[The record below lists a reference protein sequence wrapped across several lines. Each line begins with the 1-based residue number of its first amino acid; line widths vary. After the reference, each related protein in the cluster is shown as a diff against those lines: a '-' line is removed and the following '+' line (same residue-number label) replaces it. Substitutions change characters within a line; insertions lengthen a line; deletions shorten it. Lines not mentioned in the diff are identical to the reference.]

1 MKYLMGSAYFFKNIP
16 GYSSHDVDWIEL
28 TDDPTIA
35 RVRTIRGQG
44 LDVFFLRRKPKET
57 LIAEALASPLPMAV
71 GKFLIPEFCGEIGF
85 TIEDLPKV
93 RPLIDALDPRHRYE
107 EIIYDS
113 YMENGSF
120 TLTEEQRM
128 RAYKAYL
135 EARAGDQIKED
146 SI

>member
-1 MKYLMGSAYFFKNIP
+1 
-16 GYSSHDVDWIEL
+16 
-28 TDDPTIA
+28 
-35 RVRTIRGQG
+35 
-44 LDVFFLRRKPKET
+44 
-57 LIAEALASPLPMAV
+57 MAV
-71 GKFLIPEFCGEIGF
+71 GKFLIPEFCREIGF

-135 EARAGDQIKED
+135 EARVGDQIKED

>member
-1 MKYLMGSAYFFKNIP
+1 MGSAYFFKDIP

-28 TDDPTIA
+28 TDDPTVA
-35 RVRTIRGQG
+35 RVRSIRGRG
-44 LDVFFLRRKPKET
+44 LDVLFLRRKPKET

-85 TIEDLPKV
+85 TFEDLPKV

-107 EIIYDS
+107 EVIYDS

-128 RAYKAYL
+128 RAYKAYS
-135 EARAGDQIKED
+135 EARAGDHIKED